1 MSMKII
7 FDFDDVIF
15 DSHAFKQK
23 IFSGLVS
30 SGIPSDIIKDLYI
43 SHRSAFSPFTLYK
56 DAAEKSGLKI
66 SEKSLKNAVT
76 ALVQNVDSYIDVR
89 IIELIKRIGKDN
101 CFVVTAGDKDFQK
114 LKVEASLGGVVVP
127 SHCFY
132 VGHKKSEALI
142 QICEKYKDESIIFVD
157 DKSRYMD
164 EANSLHLKNL
174 HPILYRHDGFE
185 QLSQKIKE
193 LS

>member
-1 MSMKII
+1 MKII

-30 SGIPSDIIKDLYI
+30 FGIPSDIIKDLYI
-43 SHRSAFSPFTLYK
+43 SHRSSFSPFTLYK
-56 DAAEKSGLKI
+56 DAVEKSGLRI
-66 SEKSLKNAVT
+66 SEKSLKSAVT
-76 ALVQNVDSYIDVR
+76 ALVENVDSYVD
-89 IIELIKRIGKDN
+89 KRIVDLINKIGKEN

-114 LKVEASLGGVVVP
+114 LKVEASLNGVIIP
-127 SHCFY
+127 EHCFFVEY
-132 VGHKKSEALI
+132 EKSEAL
-142 QICEKYKDESIIFVD
+142 QKICEQYPHEPVIFVD

-164 EANSLHLKNL
+164 EANSLHIKNL
-174 HPILYRHDGFE
+174 HPVLYRHDGFE

>member
-1 MSMKII
+1 MKII

-15 DSHAFKQK
+15 DSNAFKQK

-43 SHRSAFSPFTLYK
+43 SHRSSFSPFTLYK
-56 DAAEKSGLKI
+56 DAVEKSGLRI
-66 SEKSLKNAVT
+66 SEKSLKSAVT
-76 ALVQNVDSYIDVR
+76 ALVENVDSYVDKR
-89 IIELIKRIGKDN
+89 IVDLIKKIGKEN

-114 LKVEASLGGVVVP
+114 LKVEASLGGVIDP
-127 SHCFY
+127 EHCFFVEY
-132 VGHKKSEALI
+132 KKSEAL
-142 QICEKYKDESIIFVD
+142 QKICEQYPDEPVIFVD

-164 EANSLHLKNL
+164 EAHSLHIKNL
-174 HPILYRHDGFE
+174 HPVLYRHDGFE

>member
-1 MSMKII
+1 MKII

-43 SHRSAFSPFTLYK
+43 SHRSSFSPYTLYK
-56 DAAEKSGLKI
+56 DAVEKSGLKI
-66 SEKSLKNAVT
+66 SDKSLRGAVN
-76 ALVQNVDSYIDVR
+76 ALVKDVDSYIDTR
-89 IIELIKRIGKDN
+89 IVTLITTIGKEH

-114 LKVEASLGGVVVP
+114 LKVEASLGGVVIP
-127 SHCFY
+127 EHCFFVEY
-132 VGHKKSEALI
+132 KKSEAL
-142 QICEKYKDESIIFVD
+142 QKICEQYPDEPVIFVD

-164 EANSLHLKNL
+164 EAHSLHIKNL
-174 HPILYRHDGFE
+174 HPVLYRHDGFE